1 MIGGIMRTILSTFTA
16 LLFTSTAYAQVD
28 FDNPKGHHTM
38 CAAANALVAVK
49 FDEGIMKDLLRSVA
63 QREAALARSLGAT
76 DTDIQQAL
84 KGFQLANNSGAL
96 PWEELVTFAQA
107 CSAE

>member
-1 MIGGIMRTILSTFTA
+1 MIACIMRTILSTFTL
-16 LLFTSTAYAQVD
+16 LLFTSTAYTQFD
-28 FDNPKGHHTM
+28 FDDPKVLHTM

-49 FDEGIMKDLLRSVA
+49 FDEGIMKDFLRSVA

-76 DTDIQQAL
+76 DTDIQEFL
-84 KGFQLANNSGAL
+84 KGFQLANNSGDL
-96 PWEELVTFAQA
+96 PWEEFVTFAQD